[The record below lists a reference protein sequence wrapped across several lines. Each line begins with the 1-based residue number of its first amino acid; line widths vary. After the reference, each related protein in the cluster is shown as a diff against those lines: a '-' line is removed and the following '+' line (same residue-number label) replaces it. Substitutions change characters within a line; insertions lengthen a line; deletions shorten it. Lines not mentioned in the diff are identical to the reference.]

1 MEQTDRNTC
10 KHMILKAEDEIEMIK
25 MEILGDGYVS
35 IHYLQEKL
43 RALKTSINIIDNI
56 VNKEEQKYE

>member
-1 MEQTDRNTC
+1 
-10 KHMILKAEDEIEMIK
+10 MILKAEDEIKMIK

-35 IHYLQEKL
+35 TDYLREKL

-56 VNKEEQKYE
+56 VNKEEQEHE

>member
-10 KHMILKAEDEIEMIK
+10 KYMILKAEDEIEMIK
-25 MEILGDGYVS
+25 MEILSDGYVS